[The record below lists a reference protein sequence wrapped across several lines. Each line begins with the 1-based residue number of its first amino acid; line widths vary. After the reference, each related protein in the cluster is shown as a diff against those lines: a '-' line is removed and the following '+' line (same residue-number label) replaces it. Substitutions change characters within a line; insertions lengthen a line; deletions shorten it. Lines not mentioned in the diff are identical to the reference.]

1 MKSCLLVATLMAG
14 AAQATAAEKLYLFN
28 WNDYIAEDTLKLLAS
43 SNVAAS
49 WCRSS
54 IPAPR
59 K

>member
-1 MKSCLLVATLMAG
+1 MKKLLLVATLMAG

-28 WNDYIAEDTLKLLAS
+28 WNDYIAEDTLKRFEQQCGCG
-43 SNVAAS
+43 

>member
-1 MKSCLLVATLMAG
+1 MKKLLLVATLMAG

-28 WNDYIAEDTLKLLAS
+28 WNDYIAEDTVKRFEQQWLRA
-43 SNVAAS
+43 

>member
-1 MKSCLLVATLMAG
+1 MKKLLLVATLMAG

-28 WNDYIAEDTLKLLAS
+28 WNDYIAEDTLNASS